1 MKRSI
6 AIFRIIIVVV
16 ESKNTELRKKENTFN
31 ALLGSIE
38 REEEKVVASLEWDH
52 SFYPR
57 SNGQ

>member
-1 MKRSI
+1 M
-6 AIFRIIIVVV
+6 
-16 ESKNTELRKKENTFN
+16 FN

-38 REEEKVVASLEWDH
+38 REEEKVVAGLEWDH